1 MVTLGNMENL
11 HRSLKENSICAGV
24 FLPPLMREVISSS
37 KPQPNKSHIMTR
49 KKSTFT
55 GYLFPRAL
63 IQEDIT
69 KVFACMVFQQSH
81 DYGRE
86 PVKITRLRNK
96 NDYQNRFA

>member
-24 FLPPLMREVISSS
+24 FLSPLMREVISSS
-37 KPQPNKSHIMTR
+37 KPQPNKSHTKAR

-55 GYLFPRAL
+55 AYLFPRAL

-69 KVFACMVFQQSH
+69 KVFASMVYQQSH

-86 PVKITRLRNK
+86 PVKITRWRNK